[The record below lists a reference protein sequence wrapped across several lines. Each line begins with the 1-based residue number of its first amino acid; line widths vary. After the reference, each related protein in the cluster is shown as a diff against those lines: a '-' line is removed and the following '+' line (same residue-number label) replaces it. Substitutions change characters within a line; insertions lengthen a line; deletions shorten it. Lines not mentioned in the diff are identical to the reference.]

1 MKTRILGRLQPSV
14 RMSPIMRWALVIFII
29 LLLLLGAMP
38 QLRRFG
44 LGRLPGDL
52 FFSILG
58 RKIELPFMSTILLAV
73 LALVLGKLLF

>member
-1 MKTRILGRLQPSV
+1 
-14 RMSPIMRWALVIFII
+14 MRWALVIFII

-52 FFSILG
+52 FF
-58 RKIELPFMSTILLAV
+58 R
-73 LALVLGKLLF
+73 LFGN

>member
-1 MKTRILGRLQPSV
+1 
-14 RMSPIMRWALVIFII
+14 MRWALVIFII

-44 LGRLPGDL
+44 LGGLPGDL
-52 FFSILG
+52 NFSILG

-73 LALVLGKLLF
+73 LALFLGKLLF

>member
-1 MKTRILGRLQPSV
+1 
-14 RMSPIMRWALVIFII
+14 MRWALVIFII

-52 FFSILG
+52 NFSILG
-58 RKIELPFMSTILLAV
+58 RKIELPFMSTILP
-73 LALVLGKLLF
+73 KLPWASTKSSASPREG

>member
-1 MKTRILGRLQPSV
+1 
-14 RMSPIMRWALVIFII
+14 MRWALVIFII
-29 LLLLLGAMP
+29 LLLLLGA

-52 FFSILG
+52 NFSILG

>member
-1 MKTRILGRLQPSV
+1 
-14 RMSPIMRWALVIFII
+14 MSPIMRWALVIFII

-52 FFSILG
+52 NFSILG
-58 RKIELPFMSTILLAV
+58 RKIELPFMSTILLAM